1 MLLNVIKCSQL
12 SPRIS
17 ENEKKTIEN
26 DNLEEKLAR
35 VMLELEAITEK
46 KREIQNENETLE
58 LKCEQMKTSFD
69 KTIQKDQD
77 THSYDILAELEHIKS
92 EKERIMREDN
102 TLELSNS
109 KLWEAAGR
117 IKHETQRVAAIS
129 NQLEQDSKE
138 MDEIYKRINDERA
151 KLIDKDKLINARHSA
166 IIESLQTIC
175 QQRMTLQ
182 LQINDSSSHNSNDES
197 ENIKDLELAVLQKDI
212 EDQFEDWKM
221 EKENILK
228 ENSDLD
234 KILDSLLAKND
245 ILKQRNNEIF
255 EKKISLSQESD
266 AISKDFER
274 NQSSKESLI
283 KQFKNEEE
291 KIERIMKE
299 SNEYSS
305 SNSTDSDIKQF
316 LEDFAEVKAR
326 REMLSIQENKYNEEI
341 MQIKENY
348 ENLLNLC
355 QGNNLEPENKDNV
368 DIESLIRK
376 KEMLLEED
384 KELACK
390 FEEYEKVID
399 ELNSTRDKLKKEIE
413 DLEWETCFQEN
424 L

>member
-1 MLLNVIKCSQL
+1 
-12 SPRIS
+12 
-17 ENEKKTIEN
+17 
-26 DNLEEKLAR
+26 
-35 VMLELEAITEK
+35 MLELEAITEK
-46 KREIQNENETLE
+46 KREIQNENDTLE
-58 LKCEQMKTSFD
+58 LKCEKMKTSFD
-69 KTIQKDQD
+69 KTIQKSQD
-77 THSYDILAELEHIKS
+77 THSYDILAELEQIKS

-102 TLELSNS
+102 ELELSNS

-117 IKHETQRVAAIS
+117 VKHETQRVAAIS
-129 NQLEQDSKE
+129 SQLEQDAKE
-138 MDEIYKRINDERA
+138 MEEIYKRINDERA

-166 IIESLQTIC
+166 IVESLQAVC

-182 LQINDSSSHNSNDES
+182 LQINDSSSSNSSNNSNDES

-291 KIERIMKE
+291 NIERIMKE

-305 SNSTDSDIKQF
+305 SDSTDSDIKQF
-316 LEDFAEVKAR
+316 LEDFAEVKTR

-341 MQIKENY
+341 MQIKEK
-348 ENLLNLC
+348 LC

-368 DIESLIRK
+368 DIESLIKK
-376 KEMLLEED
+376 KEILLEED
-384 KELACK
+384 KELAYK

-413 DLEWETCFQEN
+413 DLEWETCFQES

>member
-1 MLLNVIKCSQL
+1 
-12 SPRIS
+12 
-17 ENEKKTIEN
+17 
-26 DNLEEKLAR
+26 
-35 VMLELEAITEK
+35 MLELEAITEK